1 MSSGG
6 KGGVSPG
13 RKAFSTIMLIVLLV
27 ILGIELR
34 AGLGVSL
41 SENALK
47 ANAKEGIITGLSLEE
62 AKAKMMLW
70 PTSEVDDSSGAET
83 SIRYTWYSLLR
94 PLIGKPPAVLY
105 LVGSKGENPVA
116 LSYHGELT
124 EEDVAAM
131 NPDDSSNV
139 PGPLPANGP
148 VGAAMGGGGGDPR
161 GGGGM
166 GGMSRDPRDA
176 ARQRPAVE
184 GEGGSAEGATP
195 AAEGATPAA
204 EGDTPAVEGATPAA
218 EGATPAAEGATP
230 ATEGAAEGSTPP
242 AAEGGA
248 PAAEQPAADSPA
260 PKEGENPQP

>member
-27 ILGIELR
+27 VLGIELR

-47 ANAKEGIITGLSLEE
+47 ANAKDGIITGLSLEE

-94 PLIGKPPAVLY
+94 PVIGKPPAVLY
-105 LVGSKGENPVA
+105 LVGSKGENAVA

-124 EEDVAAM
+124 DEDIAAM

-148 VGAAMGGGGGDPR
+148 VGAAMGGGGGGDPR
-161 GGGGM
+161 GAGM

-184 GEGGSAEGATP
+184 GEGG
-195 AAEGATPAA
+195 AAEGSDPAA
-204 EGDTPAVEGATPAA
+204 EGATPAA

-230 ATEGAAEGSTPP
+230 ATDGAAP
-242 AAEGGA
+242 AAEGEKPADAA

>member
-13 RKAFSTIMLIVLLV
+13 RKAFSTIVLIVLLV
-27 ILGIELR
+27 VLGIELR

-47 ANAKEGIITGLSLEE
+47 ANAQEGIISGLSLEE

-70 PTSEVDDSSGAET
+70 PTFEVDDSSGAET

-105 LVGSKGENPVA
+105 LVGSKGDNPVA

-124 EEDVAAM
+124 DEDVAAM

-148 VGAAMGGGGGDPR
+148 VGAAMGGGGGGDPR
-161 GGGGM
+161 GAGM

-176 ARQRPAVE
+176 ARQRPDVE
-184 GEGGSAEGATP
+184 GEGGSAEGS
-195 AAEGATPAA
+195 
-204 EGDTPAVEGATPAA
+204 
-218 EGATPAAEGATP
+218 TPAAEGATP
-230 ATEGAAEGSTPP
+230 ATEGATPPAEGAAAEGSAPP
-242 AAEGGA
+242 AAEGAAPAAEGEKPADAA